1 MDSEDDSPASLV
13 DSSSDSEG
21 CSDCSGS
28 VDADSSSDC
37 SDCSDSDEE
46 GLTALNRVKK
56 EHPRHEVL
64 LPPEMFQPQH
74 RMPRRGRPS
83 AMDSDKM
90 RALGA
95 ATAALDPD
103 GQIKTEL

>member
-1 MDSEDDSPASLV
+1 MGCRGV
-13 DSSSDSEG
+13 WRSSR
-21 CSDCSGS
+21 
-28 VDADSSSDC
+28 VHSSHPG
-37 SDCSDSDEE
+37 EE

-83 AMDSDKM
+83 AMDSEKM
-90 RALGA
+90 QALGA
-95 ATAALDPD
+95 AAAALDPD